1 MWTLYKSLEYL
12 IDVALIA
19 AVVASVRTVKEVKS
33 LFDWTWVLWS
43 CLALTVCLGVAVWP
57 EQAIVHQGL
66 LGLQIRGILP
76 AIETNGVGDVAAI
89 LSIVALTRLLFPT
102 EYKRFYLVVLLVSM
116 VMLIF
121 SQSRS
126 PLTGF
131 LVAVALVL
139 FAAKRIRTVT
149 LLCLIIPVVLS
160 FTSLG
165 NLFSE
170 FFQRGQS
177 SKYFDSLSGR
187 VPLWESGWELFNE
200 QPLTGYGAYAAGR
213 FGVIGNL
220 RNTNWSSILNT
231 WLEVLI
237 GTGLIGVMPLLGAFL
252 GMWVMLLR
260 SPPSGTDACSV
271 LQRLRIE
278 GIGVLAI
285 LSVRSMF
292 TVEFIWHPPLT
303 FLLVL
308 GYAEMLHRAY
318 RENSYESNYSSATIR
333 RRAVSVQS

>member
-1 MWTLYKSLEYL
+1 
-12 IDVALIA
+12 
-19 AVVASVRTVKEVKS
+19 
-33 LFDWTWVLWS
+33 
-43 CLALTVCLGVAVWP
+43 
-57 EQAIVHQGL
+57 
-66 LGLQIRGILP
+66 
-76 AIETNGVGDVAAI
+76 
-89 LSIVALTRLLFPT
+89 
-102 EYKRFYLVVLLVSM
+102 
-116 VMLIF
+116 
-121 SQSRS
+121 
-126 PLTGF
+126 
-131 LVAVALVL
+131 
-139 FAAKRIRTVT
+139 
-149 LLCLIIPVVLS
+149 
-160 FTSLG
+160 
-165 NLFSE
+165 
-170 FFQRGQS
+170 
-177 SKYFDSLSGR
+177 
-187 VPLWESGWELFNE
+187 
-200 QPLTGYGAYAAGR
+200 
-213 FGVIGNL
+213 VIGNL